1 MVKVG
6 EFATPRLMPG
16 EVLMRVV
23 ATTVTSA
30 DARVRGSD
38 FPPGFWLPARMFFGL
53 TRPRRPILGTELAGV
68 VEEVGRS
75 VTRFRPGDRVFAFNG
90 AGMGCHAEF
99 KVMRDTGPIQLMP
112 TGASFEEAAA
122 LSFGGT
128 TALYFLRDVARV
140 QRGERVLINGASG
153 AVGSAAVQLAHHF
166 GAHVTGICSTKN
178 ADLVRSLGADVVI
191 DYTTENFAARGE
203 GWDVIVD
210 TVGTLSFPQCRPV
223 LRPRGRLILIA
234 GGLGALLKA
243 PFQSLRSGLTITG
256 GTAPERLEDL
266 AELRTLYEAGVFKPV
281 IDGSYPL
288 ERIADAHA
296 RVDTGRKVGSVVVLV
311 GDRA

>member
-1 MVKVG
+1 MVDVG
-6 EFATPRLMPG
+6 EVETPRLMPG
-16 EVLMRVV
+16 EVLIRVV

-38 FPPGFWLPARMFFGL
+38 FPPGFWLLARMFFGL
-53 TRPRRPILGTELAGV
+53 TRPRQPILGTELAGV

-99 KVMRDTGPIQLMP
+99 KVMRETGPIQPMP

-128 TALYFLRDVARV
+128 TALYFLRDLARV

-153 AVGSAAVQLAHHF
+153 AVGSAAVQFAHHF
-166 GAHVTGICSTKN
+166 GAHVTGSCSEAN
-178 ADLVRSLGADVVI
+178 AGLVRQLGANAVI
-191 DYTTENFAARGE
+191 DYRTENFATRGE
-203 GWDVIVD
+203 SWDIILD
-210 TVGTLSFPQCRPV
+210 AVGTLSFSQCQPV
-223 LRPRGRLILIA
+223 LTRKGRMILVA
-234 GGLGALLKA
+234 GGLGALIMA
-243 PFQSLRSGLTITG
+243 PLQSLISGLKVIG

-266 AELRTLYEAGVFKPV
+266 AELKRLYEAGVFKPV
-281 IDGSYPL
+281 IDGIYPL
-288 ERIADAHA
+288 ERIADGHA

-311 GDRA
+311 GSRD